1 MLKRNPRS
9 VTGLVGLTLAALLAL
24 PAAASANT
32 SGPIAQTGGMTVI
45 LPLLGNPLKIAVTL
59 DVVGNISNV
68 DVDPVG
74 DFSATHVGPHAV
86 SFATTDGSTK
96 VSVRAL
102 GDRMSVR
109 ASSKSLDNLVGSGTW
124 SADLFGTGDTTKV
137 NYTVGKAVDGSPTL
151 KIDSVNAAPSDVTVD
166 QKSVQTM
173 SNDWGSSA
181 SDRIDFTRNGFTKHL
196 WIRVSLRKEGDDK
209 DSNSTGL
216 DRPASLS
223 FQLSGKDRQVLTNTL
238 AKLEGT
244 HTWTGVNCD
253 GTPATVT
260 FTVNHDGTVSFVSA
274 VPPAT
279 ASDTEHGFRAR
290 FDGTHSKVQVRLWQN
305 KDLTWTLQVDARG
318 GWWCK
323 DTPAKAPTV
332 HTPVLPGATV
342 DHHFDPSHK
351 TGFGKERGI
360 GSFGGLGLK
369 DKPPA

>member
-1 MLKRNPRS
+1 MLKRNRRS
-9 VTGLVGLTLAALLAL
+9 VTGLVGLTLTALLAL
-24 PAAASANT
+24 PAAAFANT

-45 LPLLGNPLKIAVTL
+45 LPLLGSPLKIAVTL

-86 SFATTDGSTK
+86 SFATTNGSTK

-137 NYTVGKAVDGSPTL
+137 NYTVGKAGDGSPTL

-166 QKSVQTM
+166 QKPVQTM

-196 WIRVSLRKEGDDK
+196 WIRVSLRKEGD
-209 DSNSTGL
+209 
-216 DRPASLS
+216 PASLT
-223 FQLSGKDRQVLTNTL
+223 FQLSGKDRQVLTDTL
-238 AKLEGT
+238 ANLEGT
-244 HTWTGVNCD
+244 HTWTGLNCD

-279 ASDTEHGFRAR
+279 ASDTDHGFRAH

-305 KDLTWTLQVDARG
+305 KDGTWTLKVDARG

-323 DTPAKAPTV
+323 DTKAATPTV
-332 HTPVLPGATV
+332 NTPVLPGATLPG
-342 DHHFDPSHK
+342 HH
-351 TGFGKERGI
+351 TGLVHSFFKAGPMKGV
-360 GSFGGLGLK
+360 GSFGWDPK
-369 DKPPA
+369 DNPPA